1 MTGGDRKKWV
11 NPGFQSLWPPTDPSS
26 WSVASWI
33 KRAPYPKNWEKTALG
48 RKLIAGWE
56 KNPFGGGIA
65 VPEGATSTYSPGV
78 QPAIQFKNGVKT
90 KPKFETGV
98 HPIAGEYLREVKEK
112 SADEIMHE
120 MMRVG
125 DRLKEEGVDIMET
138 DFSDERLAPLREQS
152 MAFFTKLMMM
162 PGSEFQTS

>member
-11 NPGFQSLWPPTDPSS
+11 YPAFQSLWPPTEYPS
-26 WSVASWI
+26 WSLASWI
-33 KRAPYPKNWEKTALG
+33 KRAPYPKNWEKTPVG
-48 RKLIAGWE
+48 KKLIAGW
-56 KNPFGGGIA
+56 KSNPMIA
-65 VPEGATSTYSPGV
+65 VPEGETSTYSPGV

-112 SADEIMHE
+112 SADEIMRE

-125 DRLKEEGVDIMET
+125 DRLKEEGVDIMEA
-138 DFSDERLAPLREQS
+138 DFFDERLAPLREQS
-152 MAFFTKLMMM
+152 MAFFLKLLMK
-162 PGSEFQTS
+162 PES